1 MRKRLDTQYVG
12 ACSLTGPNTCIYTH
26 SMEPDPALFETT
38 RCLCLASRRAARAI
52 TREFDQALRTQGLR
66 CTQFTLLAALHLAGP
81 RSIGELAELLSAD
94 RTTLTRNLAV
104 AEQHGWVVT
113 RPHRD
118 DARARIAAIAPK
130 GSRVLKAA
138 LPAWR
143 AVQQRLLDEIG
154 PRAAES
160 LRRLA
165 GGPCVLPA
173 PTFTTEKERP

>member
-1 MRKRLDTQYVG
+1 
-12 ACSLTGPNTCIYTH
+12 
-26 SMEPDPALFETT
+26 MEPDAALSETT
-38 RCLCLASRRAARAI
+38 GCLCLASRRAARAI
-52 TREFDQALRTQGLR
+52 TREFDSALRSRGLR
-66 CTQFTLLAALHLAGP
+66 ATQFTLLAALHLTGP

-113 RPHRD
+113 RPGRD

-143 AVQQRLLDEIG
+143 KVQQRLLGEIG

-165 GGPCVLPA
+165 GGACALPA
-173 PTFTTEKERP
+173 PHLQTGREQP